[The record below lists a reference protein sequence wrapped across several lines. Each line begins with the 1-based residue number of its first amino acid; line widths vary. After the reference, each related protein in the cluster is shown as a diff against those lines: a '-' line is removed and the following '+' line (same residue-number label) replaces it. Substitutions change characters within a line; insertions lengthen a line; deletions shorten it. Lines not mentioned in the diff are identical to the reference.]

1 MRKLITGL
9 TLGLTLA
16 GVLWAQD
23 VLPPEPAIEDTI
35 QSQIDAF
42 LEDDFATAFGFA
54 SPNLRTMFRTPENF
68 GAMVRQGYPMVWRPD
83 AVSFGD
89 LRSIS
94 GGMYQRVIVTDEAG
108 NLHYLDYQMQQVDGQ
123 WRIAGVQILQAPDLA
138 A

>member
-16 GVLWAQD
+16 GSLWAQD

>member
-1 MRKLITGL
+1 MRKLIIGL

-16 GVLWAQD
+16 GSLWAED

-42 LEDDFATAFGFA
+42 LEDDFATAFSFA

-123 WRIAGVQILQAPDLA
+123 WRIAGVQILQAPDVA

>member
-1 MRKLITGL
+1 MRKLIIGL

-16 GVLWAQD
+16 GSLWAED

-42 LEDDFATAFGFA
+42 LEDDFATAFSFA

-108 NLHYLDYQMQQVDGQ
+108 NPHYLDYQMQQVDGQ
-123 WRIAGVQILQAPDLA
+123 WRIAGVQILQAPDVA

>member
-1 MRKLITGL
+1 MRKLFTGL

-16 GVLWAQD
+16 GSLWAQD

-35 QSQIDAF
+35 QSQFDAF

>member
-16 GVLWAQD
+16 GSLWAQD

-42 LEDDFATAFGFA
+42 LEDDFATAFSFA

-83 AVSFGD
+83 AVNFGD

>member
-16 GVLWAQD
+16 GSLWAQD

-42 LEDDFATAFGFA
+42 LEEDFATAFGFA

>member
-16 GVLWAQD
+16 GSLWAQD

-42 LEDDFATAFGFA
+42 LEDDFATAFSFA

>member
-16 GVLWAQD
+16 GSLWAQD

-89 LRSIS
+89 LRLIS